1 VNNPEDHETFGI
13 KLIAEE
19 NLKIFFFPNT
29 FNKILISKTEQEYS
43 NALSERRKN
52 SYIYSRTC
60 IRTALSQVFSLK
72 PIDIPLDAPPSK
84 PPLLP
89 KDYGFVSLSHC
100 IDATIVGWSRNN
112 IGVDIERRDRK
123 TKLNLIS
130 NKIFTSKEI
139 KFFSEINN
147 YKEKSIKFLEYW
159 VIKESLIK
167 RERDSFFKSINKW
180 NWDYNS
186 KAAFNISKRKFVKVK
201 KILFK
206 DWIIGLAYNLYQN

>member
-1 VNNPEDHETFGI
+1 MNNAKEHKQLGI

-29 FNKILISKTEQEYS
+29 CNKIIISEKEQKYS
-43 NALSERRKN
+43 NALSEKRKDL
-52 SYIYSRTC
+52 YLYSRTC
-60 IRTALSQVFSLK
+60 MRNALSQVFSLK
-72 PIDIPLDAPPSK
+72 PIDIPLNAQPSK

-100 IDATIVGWSRNN
+100 VDSIVVGWSRNN

-123 TKLNLIS
+123 VKLNLIS

-139 KFFSEINN
+139 KFFAGING
-147 YKEKSIKFLEYW
+147 YKEKSIKFLEHW

-167 RERDSFFKSINKW
+167 REKDTISKSINKW

-186 KAAFNISKRKFVKVK
+186 EEAFNISKRKFVKVK
-201 KILFK
+201 KILYK
-206 DWIIGLAYNLYQN
+206 DWIIGLACNSY

>member
-1 VNNPEDHETFGI
+1 MKYPKKHKQLGI
-13 KLIAEE
+13 KLIAEK

-29 FNKILISKTEQEYS
+29 FNEIIISETEQEYS
-43 NALSERRKN
+43 NDLSEKRRDL
-52 SYIYSRTC
+52 YIYSRTC
-60 IRTALSQVFSLK
+60 MRNALSQVFSLK

-100 IDATIVGWSRNN
+100 VDGIVVGWSRNN

-123 TKLNLIS
+123 VKLNLIS
-130 NKIFTSKEI
+130 NKIFTSKEF
-139 KFFSEINN
+139 KFFSGING

-167 RERDSFFKSINKW
+167 REKDSISKSINKW

-186 KAAFNISKRKFVKVK
+186 KEAFNISKRKFVKVQ

-206 DWIIGLAYNLYQN
+206 DWIIGVAYNSY